1 MRAEISQSGPDAEA
15 GVEEEA
21 EVGQLDQDDEALLVE
36 ELRGAEV
43 GPGLGGSLRAEVAVV
58 LPHLRERRLSR
69 LFFMIIDPFSFSY

>member
-1 MRAEISQSGPDAEA
+1 M
-15 GVEEEA
+15 EEEA

-43 GPGLGGSLRAEVAVV
+43 GPGLRGSLRAEVAVV

-69 LFFMIIDPFSFSY
+69 LCSLIKDPFSLSY